1 MTGSSQHLT
10 VAVVED
16 DPRIRQ
22 LIEDEVVDEGHQVE
36 SFVSAESFLEG
47 EQNPIQL
54 GSSGSDAAWDERSG
68 VSAHSAKHALGRPGQ
83 ADRHRGKSTQR
94 RRNAAAGF

>member
-1 MTGSSQHLT
+1 MTGPSQHLT

-36 SFVSAESFLEG
+36 SFVSAESLHEDR
-47 EQNPIQL
+47 PT
-54 GSSGSDAAWDERSG
+54 
-68 VSAHSAKHALGRPGQ
+68 SAGP
-83 ADRHRGKSTQR
+83 
-94 RRNAAAGF
+94 